1 MLFDADMRKYLGWI
15 SIWLGVP
22 LTVVSLPT
30 DVPELT
36 CLAML
41 YLFVGGACLAIVF
54 FILFFLTRKKPQAV
68 AALLIAVAVW
78 LGSIWNGFAIGA
90 RIHLFVNEERY
101 AAKIREVYKARS
113 PKEKQAVCGSD
124 CFVDSKLPLVG
135 FHTCHCPFYWPDLV
149 YDPSGALDA
158 NRSDL
163 SKVDFYLHDYRHLT
177 TFWYI
182 GYFGD

>member
-1 MLFDADMRKYLGWI
+1 MREYFGWI
-15 SIWLGVP
+15 SLWLAVP
-22 LTVVSLPT
+22 LTVVSLPV
-30 DVPELT
+30 DVPGLT

-41 YLFVGGACLAIVF
+41 FLYLGGVCLAFVF
-54 FILFFLTRKKPQAV
+54 LILFFLTRKKPQAA
-68 AALLIAVAVW
+68 AALLIVVALW

-101 AAKIREVYKARS
+101 AATIRQLHHTPVEEKPKA
-113 PKEKQAVCGSD
+113 CGSD
-124 CFVDSKLPLVG
+124 CFTDRKLPLVT
-135 FHTCHCPFYWPDLV
+135 FHYCHCMFYWPDIV

-163 SKVDFYLHDYRHLT
+163 RKLDFYLHDYRHLT